1 MVPFYYSNSCL
12 FSILKLFIF
21 VVFFT
26 LFAVNIDS
34 IVSFDHSSKAVGW
47 QPKAHT
53 NLNFQPENVFTVLI
67 LTLWTLGFQYTF
79 FGYWNLPVAIFFHP
93 RIPHSRPVLSGFS
106 IKENYCR
113 RRYRAVN
120 SLFSRY
126 NRCVKPFLLRAI
138 SIYLEARFRDL
149 SFWLPS

>member
-1 MVPFYYSNSCL
+1 ML
-12 FSILKLFIF
+12 H
-21 VVFFT
+21 FFT
-26 LFAVNIDS
+26 LFKVYIHS
-34 IVSFDHSSKAVGW
+34 RLLDHSSKALGW

-53 NLNFQPENVFTVLI
+53 NLNFQPENVFIVLI

-93 RIPHSRPVLSGFS
+93 RIPHSRLVLSGFS

-113 RRYRAVN
+113 RKCRALN

-126 NRCVKPFLLRAI
+126 NRCVKPFLLRETCAI